1 MRIFAK
7 LNTLLRAGAR
17 ETAEHI
23 TDANA
28 IRIYR
33 QEVVDA
39 ENLLGRRRTCLAA
52 TIASRKDLEREIA
65 AAQTRIQAREAQI
78 AGLAPAERSEEI
90 LVLAAKDIAANEA
103 HLDTVRRRHATVAER
118 ISKEELTLRSL
129 LAEIREH
136 RREVRILEAQVG
148 SNGGSVAYRYR
159 ETVAAQLATL
169 CETHAGITGAVSA
182 SSQAEAGMEEAIERV
197 DGDPLD
203 RELTAL
209 SRDEESQRVDSVLAR
224 LRAIDSAA

>member
-23 TDANA
+23 TDVNA

-39 ENLLGRRRTCLAA
+39 ENLLGRRRSCLAA
-52 TIASRKDLEREIA
+52 TIATRKDLEREIA
-65 AAQTRIQAREAQI
+65 AAQSRIQSREAQV
-78 AGLAPAERSEEI
+78 AGLPPAERSETI
-90 LVLAAKDIAANEA
+90 LMLAAKDIAACEA
-103 HLDTVRRRHATVAER
+103 HLDTLRQRHGEVAER
-118 ISKEELTLRSL
+118 ISKEELTLRTL

-136 RREVRILEAQVG
+136 RREVRILETQVG
-148 SNGGSVAYRYR
+148 SNGAYRYR

-169 CETHAGITGAVSA
+169 RETHAGITGAVAA
-182 SSQAEAGMEEAIERV
+182 SNQAEAGMEEAIERV

-209 SRDEESQRVDSVLAR
+209 GRDGESQRVDSVLAR